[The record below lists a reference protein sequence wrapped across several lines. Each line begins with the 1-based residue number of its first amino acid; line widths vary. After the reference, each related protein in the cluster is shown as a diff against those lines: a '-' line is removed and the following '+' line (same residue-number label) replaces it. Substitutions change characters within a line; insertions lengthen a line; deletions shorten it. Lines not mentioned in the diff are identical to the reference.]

1 MQVGLRDAARLIP
14 CVFLAVTTV
23 SRPSAATF
31 GCSGAGR
38 GAKASRPGHCCRD
51 EEELGGRLRGSPE
64 PAVPDTPGGY
74 LQNLGQHSRA
84 CEVKGRGP
92 VGGQAS
98 VRGCWY
104 AEEPAQG
111 MGDGTAGLL
120 GAWVDC
126 RSLASW
132 SQQMGLG
139 VRPPTPPG
147 PLNLASRLSG

>member
-1 MQVGLRDAARLIP
+1 MQAGLRDAARLIP

-38 GAKASRPGHCCRD
+38 GAKASRPGHRCRD

-64 PAVPDTPGGY
+64 PAVPDTPGGR

-98 VRGCWY
+98 VGGVGMQKSQPRGW
-104 AEEPAQG
+104 
-111 MGDGTAGLL
+111 GTGLL
-120 GAWVDC
+120 G
-126 RSLASW
+126 SL
-132 SQQMGLG
+132 GLG
-139 VRPPTPPG
+139 STAEAWLHGVSKWG
-147 PLNLASRLSG
+147 WGSGRLLHLGL